1 MCKFSL
7 HMKQVNNEE
16 CAIDMIM
23 NKSSR
28 NDACQQEVEHVSCG
42 NFTLDM
48 KHLDNEQM
56 INCQW
61 HIIPKTTN
69 RETKWEW
76 GQGNPWLKDIHESAR
91 EETLTFPNEF
101 SLWELKVLECPK
113 SLEQWFKLVL
123 SLNFQKGLEE

>member
-28 NDACQQEVEHVSCG
+28 NDTCQQEVEHVPCG

-56 INCQW
+56 TNCQYILYQKQW
-61 HIIPKTTN
+61 IGK
-69 RETKWEW
+69 
-76 GQGNPWLKDIHESAR
+76 QSGNEVKATLDLDIHESAK
-91 EETLTFPNEF
+91 EETLTFSNEF